1 MTPHQRPKAGSEE
14 APVVAPLA
22 VLVTCALLVLSAL
35 LSYSAG
41 TRHRRT
47 VRGRRDRG
55 RSSCW
60 HHVRAG
66 LWLRISDLRAAVGP
80 LWTQAGAGARDGRT
94 VTRDSWLGGRILT
107 AHGGSAANNSG
118 FCGGELFRSS
128 AGVRWRSPSAEMAV
142 HGDRRDVN
150 RLLSAG
156 ILGQV
161 YAQAVVETLGWRWV
175 FGVAAPALLIA
186 AIAVATILIEP
197 THSRPR
203 ASLTQKYR
211 EVARLAVRRD
221 LLLPNAASFSVLL
234 SFVGMYAALGPLLQ
248 TQFGLDDNGV
258 LVVRLVGLPAML
270 LAPVAGWLVGRRGAI
285 RVAIAGYLL
294 AAIGLAAE
302 GIAVAVPWAL
312 VIASVI
318 FVLGI
323 ATIVPATIALVGGRG
338 GSSRA
343 GALALSGLYV
353 FAGASCGPLIA
364 QLPIGFTGL
373 MLTLAAML
381 MIAAGLV
388 GISGRRTIDIS
399 V

>member
-150 RLLSAG
+150 RL
-156 ILGQV
+156 
-161 YAQAVVETLGWRWV
+161 
-175 FGVAAPALLIA
+175 
-186 AIAVATILIEP
+186 
-197 THSRPR
+197 
-203 ASLTQKYR
+203 
-211 EVARLAVRRD
+211 
-221 LLLPNAASFSVLL
+221 
-234 SFVGMYAALGPLLQ
+234 FVGRHPRSGLCPGGGGDTWLALGIRRRRAR
-248 TQFGLDDNGV
+248 TSYCCD
-258 LVVRLVGLPAML
+258 
-270 LAPVAGWLVGRRGAI
+270 RRGDDSDRADSQQ
-285 RVAIAGYLL
+285 
-294 AAIGLAAE
+294 
-302 GIAVAVPWAL
+302 
-312 VIASVI
+312 AS
-318 FVLGI
+318 G
-323 ATIVPATIALVGGRG
+323 
-338 GSSRA
+338 
-343 GALALSGLYV
+343 
-353 FAGASCGPLIA
+353 
-364 QLPIGFTGL
+364 QLDSE
-373 MLTLAAML
+373 
-381 MIAAGLV
+381 V
-388 GISGRRTIDIS
+388 S
-399 V
+399 